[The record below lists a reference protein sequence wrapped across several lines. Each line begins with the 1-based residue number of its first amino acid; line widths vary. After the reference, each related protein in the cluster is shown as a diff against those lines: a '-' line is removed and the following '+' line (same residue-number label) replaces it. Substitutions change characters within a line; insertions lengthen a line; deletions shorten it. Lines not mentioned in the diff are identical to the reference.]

1 MNLKSNKAITLVALI
16 ITIIILLILAGVTL
30 SMVLGDNGLI
40 NKAQSSVDKYQ
51 ESATNEQTLL
61 NSIEEY
67 IDSKMNV
74 VPMVEV
80 GDIFDPTGT
89 VEGKLHVGDF
99 IGNYSAGNWDGTNGT
114 EYKKLSNTGG
124 TAPNNSTDKP
134 SSNFQFGGFTS
145 TASRDGNATP
155 YNTSYAYVTD
165 KATGQAV
172 TGWRVFDVTDGKIT
186 LISAGCPEDYYHPY
200 LSGGNYAYISEYI
213 LTGNINSSANA
224 SSLGLGTTYK
234 PRDWSMYL
242 SSAYKTTG
250 TATVLTFDKLKAWYT
265 KYMGVTL
272 AYNDSTSFGAING
285 TKYESLIDNYSYY
298 WLSSA
303 GNPDYVFCVTPS
315 NCYVT
320 YYSYGAFGV
329 RPLVTLPS
337 SVKINPTSAGTKV
350 VKSRDKEY
358 TYNVWNIE

>member
-51 ESATNEQTLL
+51 QSANNDQILL

-67 IDSKMNV
+67 IDSKIGTKGNV
-74 VPMVEV
+74 EE
-80 GDIFDPTGT
+80 IFDQTGT

-124 TAPNNSTDKP
+124 TAPVDSTDLP
-134 SSNFQFGGFTS
+134 AGNFQFGGFTS

-155 YNTSYAYVTD
+155 YSTSYAYVTD

-186 LISAGCPEDYYHPY
+186 LISAGCPEDYYQP
-200 LSGGNYAYISEYI
+200 SDAYISEYI

-272 AYNDSTSFGAING
+272 AYADSTSFGAING
-285 TKYESLIDNYSYY
+285 TKYESLIDNYSYQE
-298 WLSSA
+298 A
-303 GNPDYVFCVTPS
+303 CV
-315 NCYVT
+315 
-320 YYSYGAFGV
+320 
-329 RPLVTLPS
+329 L
-337 SVKINPTSAGTKV
+337 
-350 VKSRDKEY
+350 
-358 TYNVWNIE
+358 

>member
-51 ESATNEQTLL
+51 ESASNEQALL
-61 NSIEEY
+61 DDIEKY
-67 IDSKMNV
+67 IGTHTFVS
-74 VPMVEV
+74 V

-99 IGNYSAGNWDGTNGT
+99 VNYSAGNWDGTNGT

-124 TAPNNSTDKP
+124 TAPVDSTSLP

-155 YNTSYAYVTD
+155 YSTSYAYVTD

-200 LSGGNYAYISEYI
+200 GTSYAYISEYI

-303 GNPDYVFCVTPS
+303 YSARDVYDVNPASHRVGNA
-315 NCYVT
+315 
-320 YYSYGAFGV
+320 YSCACGV

-337 SVKINPTSAGTKV
+337 TVKVSEESVGTKTV
-350 VKSRDKEY
+350 TSRGTDY